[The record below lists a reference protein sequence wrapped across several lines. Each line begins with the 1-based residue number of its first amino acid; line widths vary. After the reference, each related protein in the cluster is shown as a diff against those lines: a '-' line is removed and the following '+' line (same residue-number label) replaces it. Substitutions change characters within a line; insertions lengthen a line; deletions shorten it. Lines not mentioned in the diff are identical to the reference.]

1 MFIDGHHVRKRLF
14 YSGLAVS
21 ISLLAGVLAS
31 VSTVWA
37 QTAGDAVV
45 ASPALS
51 APETGLRSAGELPDV
66 VLRAMHDELAR
77 TMKSLKLP
85 DYPLPYF
92 GSFDVID
99 EQSMQITASF
109 GAISSRD
116 VLRSRQADITLR
128 VGDKRLD
135 NSSMGAGLGMLSQRG
150 ALVLEDNYD
159 ALRRDLWMQ
168 ADRTYKQAVESLTSA
183 KAQLKYV
190 NIEDRPDSFSDA
202 KPVVSIN
209 PGVSLD
215 ADLEQ
220 WSKRI
225 KALSSVF
232 KEFRTV
238 RESSVVLN
246 VRARTKRLVNSE
258 GTLVKTGET
267 GALIFVSAAAQSKDG
282 MTISDGEVFAADRE
296 SELPS
301 QEEMEASI
309 RRLCRRIEALTAAP
323 RASDYQGPVLFEKQA
338 AGELVA
344 TLLPSVVC
352 ARGDTG
358 FGSEEEHKLGKPV
371 LAASISVLDDP
382 IVKSYQG
389 KTLKSGWTID
399 YEGVESRPVKV
410 VEKGVLKEVLSTRTP
425 SQLSKVSNGHNRG
438 GGASPGHLFLSSDA
452 GVGLTGLKQKLIEE
466 GKKEGLDSVLIV
478 RRTMPSY
485 LGSGSSRGLDLIRY
499 IGGRGS
505 VFGPNLVYRVD
516 VKTGKEELI
525 RGARIKTV
533 SKKNLLTMQAA
544 CDDSDVY
551 VVSYPTDRSA
561 TTIGLVT
568 PSVLLPDV
576 EFAKPQRTTELPPY
590 LENPYFEEVSK

>member
-1 MFIDGHHVRKRLF
+1 MFFDSRYFRRRSVLTGV
-14 YSGLAVS
+14 
-21 ISLLAGVLAS
+21 LAGSVSLVAGLLAS
-31 VSTVWA
+31 VSVGLA
-37 QTAGDAVV
+37 QAPLAVD
-45 ASPALS
+45 SPAS
-51 APETGLRSAGELPDV
+51 AALGAASASEGEQSDV
-66 VLRAMHDELAR
+66 VLKAMGDELAR

-85 DYPLPYF
+85 AYPLPYF
-92 GSFDVID
+92 GSFDVTD

-109 GAISSRD
+109 GALSSRD
-116 VLRSRQADITLR
+116 VLRSRQSDITLR

-150 ALVLEDNYD
+150 SLVLEDNYD

-202 KPVVSIN
+202 KPVVSIGK
-209 PGVSLD
+209 GVTMD

-225 KALSSVF
+225 RALSSVF
-232 KEFRTV
+232 KEFRTI

-258 GTLVKTGET
+258 GTIVKTGET
-267 GALIFVSAAAQSKDG
+267 GALVFVSAAAQSKDG
-282 MTISDGEVFAADRE
+282 MTISDGEVFAADKD

-301 QEEMEASI
+301 QEEMESSI
-309 RRLCRRIEALTAAP
+309 RRLCQRIEAMTAAP
-323 RASDYQGPVLFEKQA
+323 RAADYQGPVLFEKQA

-358 FGSEEEHKLGKPV
+358 FGSDEEQKLGKPV
-371 LAASISVLDDP
+371 LASSISVLDDP
-382 IVKSYQG
+382 IVKSYKG
-389 KTLKSGWTID
+389 KILKSGWSID
-399 YEGVESRPVKV
+399 YEGVEARPLRL
-410 VEKGVLKEVLSTRTP
+410 VEKGVLKEVCSTRTP

-438 GGASPGHLFLSSDA
+438 GSASPGHLFLSSDA
-452 GVGLTGLKQKLIEE
+452 GVALSGLRQKLIED

-478 RRTMPSY
+478 RRTMPSF
-485 LGSGSSRGLDLIRY
+485 LGSGSSRTLDLIRF
-499 IGGRGS
+499 IGGRGG
-505 VFGPNLVYRVD
+505 VFGPSVVYKVD

-525 RGARIKTV
+525 RGARIKNI

-544 CDDSDVY
+544 SDDAEVY
-551 VVSYPTDRSA
+551 AVSYPTDRSA

-568 PSVLLPDV
+568 PSVLLSDV

-590 LENPYFEEVSK
+590 LENPYFEK